1 MSHEY
6 IYIQVLSIPR
16 PIQSGFSSIYNLPK
30 DSSYREIRFYVIY
43 AHNIVKYILLTK
55 TYIDT
60 YGTCIEEFSIRL
72 ALMPFKSHFLYI
84 YIAYQVCEFG
94 STSVC
99 W

>member
-43 AHNIVKYILLTK
+43 AQYRKIY
-55 TYIDT
+55 
-60 YGTCIEEFSIRL
+60 
-72 ALMPFKSHFLYI
+72 PFNKNLCRYLWYLY
-84 YIAYQVCEFG
+84 
-94 STSVC
+94 
-99 W
+99 